1 MAEMTGL
8 DAAGLLADAIA
19 ARCGGE
25 EPPLIG
31 LNGAQGS
38 GKSTMAEEA
47 ERQLAERSLRLAV
60 LSLDDFYLTR
70 AERRE
75 LARCIRP
82 LCATRGVPG
91 THDTALMRRTVDA
104 LSGAE
109 PDEVTRL
116 PVFDKLAD
124 DRLPRGEWR
133 RFRGRPDAVLLE
145 GWCVGLLSDDL
156 PPWQGPIN
164 ALEREFDVD
173 GRWAVWSH
181 AALERDYDDLW
192 RSFAMLASIEVPD
205 LETVISSRLRQEMEL
220 AEKTGRAGM
229 DREAV
234 TRFVHHYERHTRALW
249 AAMPHRAD
257 LLLRR
262 DADYRY
268 TLVKGEMNE

>member
-1 MAEMTGL
+1 MAEMTGR
-8 DAAGLLADAIA
+8 DAAGLLGDAIA
-19 ARCGGE
+19 ARSGGE
-25 EPPLIG
+25 ELPLIG

-38 GKSTMAEEA
+38 GKSTMAKEA
-47 ERQLAERSLRLAV
+47 ERQLAERCLRLAV

-75 LARCIRP
+75 LARCIHP

-91 THDTALMRRTVDA
+91 THDAALMRRTIDA
-104 LSGAE
+104 LAGAE

-124 DRLPRGEWR
+124 DRLPRSEWS

-145 GWCVGLLSDDL
+145 GWCVGLLSEDL
-156 PPWQGPIN
+156 PPWQEPIN
-164 ALEREFDVD
+164 ALERELDAD
-173 GRWAVWSH
+173 GRWAAWSH
-181 AALERDYDDLW
+181 AALERNYDDLW
-192 RSFAMLASIEVPD
+192 QSFAMLASIEVPD

-220 AEKTGRAGM
+220 AEKTGRTGM

-234 TRFVHHYERHTRALW
+234 TRFVQHYERQTRALW
-249 AAMPHRAD
+249 AAMPRRAD